1 MKIRHANA
9 ADCEAIASIYNHAVV
24 HSAAIWTDHTVDTE
38 ERKAWMEQRQSSGYP
53 VIVITDPQGNVA
65 GYASYGE
72 WSAKEGYRYTVEHSV
87 YIRQDFRGQGA
98 GRLLMNELISL
109 AVAQGLHV
117 MVAAI
122 ESENVASIALHRS
135 LGFTGEVKI
144 PEVGTKFGRWLDLTF
159 LHLPL
164 EPLRA
169 AVASDDS

>member
-1 MKIRHANA
+1 MKIRHAST

-24 HSAAIWTDHTVDTE
+24 HSAAIWTDHIVDSE
-38 ERKAWMEQRQSSGYP
+38 ERESWMTQRQQAGYP
-53 VIVITDPQGNVA
+53 VIVITDEQDKVA

-72 WSAKEGYRYTVEHSV
+72 WSAKEGYRFTVEHSV
-87 YIRQDFRGQGA
+87 YVRHDFRGNGA
-98 GRLLMNELISL
+98 GRLLMNELIAL

-122 ESENVASIALHRS
+122 ESGNLASIKLHQS
-135 LGFTGEVKI
+135 LGFTGEVRI

-169 AVASDDS
+169 ASASGDS

>member
-1 MKIRHANA
+1 MKIRHASV
-9 ADCEAIASIYNHAVV
+9 ADCEAIARIYNHAVA
-24 HSAAIWTDHTVDTE
+24 HSTALWTESTVDSE
-38 ERKAWMEQRQSSGYP
+38 ERKSWMAQRRLAGYP
-53 VIVITDPQGNVA
+53 VIVITDEQDKVA

-72 WSAKEGYRYTVEHSV
+72 WRAKEGYRFTVEHSV
-87 YIRQDFRGQGA
+87 YVRHDFRGKGA

-122 ESENVASIALHRS
+122 ESGNLASIALHQS
-135 LGFTGEVKI
+135 LGFTGEVRI

-159 LHLPL
+159 LYLPL

-169 AVASDDS
+169 ASASGDS

>member
-1 MKIRHANA
+1 MKIRHANVE
-9 ADCEAIASIYNHAVV
+9 DCEAIAGIYNHAVV
-24 HSAAIWTDHTVDTE
+24 HSAAIWTDHTVDGE
-38 ERKAWMEQRQSSGYP
+38 ERKSWMVQRQQAGYP
-53 VIVITDPQGNVA
+53 VIVITDEQDKVA

-72 WSAKEGYRYTVEHSV
+72 WSAKEGYRFTVEHSV
-87 YIRQDFRGQGA
+87 YVRHDFRGNGA

-122 ESENVASIALHRS
+122 ESGNLASIALHQS
-135 LGFTGEVKI
+135 LGFTGEVRI

-159 LHLPL
+159 LYLPL

-169 AVASDDS
+169 TSASGDS